1 MDKIQEVLMQKNG
14 LVLMHLARTLLAK
27 QEGDR
32 METIINIAD
41 ELKVGRGTVQT
52 ALKNLQSF
60 GALDFETRGHKG
72 SIITRIDYG
81 ILMKIS
87 GIKNLVGVMPL
98 PYSKR
103 YEGLATGIYKT
114 LNSKDVSA
122 NLAFMSGAERR
133 INSLLDGRY
142 DFCVMSKLTARHYM
156 EEEVPIEIIA
166 DLADKTYVNE
176 HTLIVNHSFQEF
188 FDGMRIG
195 VDNSS
200 FDQVDIT
207 HRYFEGKNITV
218 VPIKY
223 NQIIESIRNG
233 TIDGSIWSLEE
244 NIINNTDLK
253 YIDINQ
259 PTGNHENTQAVIV
272 TRCDEIGIKNYFR
285 RFFKAEQV
293 KQIQKEVM
301 ENKIMPNY

>member
-1 MDKIQEVLMQKNG
+1 MDKIQAALMQKNG
-14 LVLMHLARTLLAK
+14 LVLMYLAQTLLAK
-27 QEGDR
+27 QEGDK
-32 METIINIAD
+32 METIINIAG

-72 SIITRIDYG
+72 SIITQIDYG
-81 ILMKIS
+81 ILMRIS

-114 LNSKDVSA
+114 LNTKDISA

-142 DFCVMSKLTARHYM
+142 DFCIMSKLTARHYM
-156 EEEVPIEIIA
+156 EEVPIEIIA
-166 DLADKTYVNE
+166 NLADKTYVNE
-176 HTLIVNHSFQEF
+176 HTLIVNHSFNGF

-195 VDNSS
+195 VDHSS

-207 HRYFEGKNITV
+207 HRYFEGKNITI

-223 NQIIESIRNG
+223 NQIIEGIKNG

-244 NIINNTDLK
+244 NIINNIDLK
-253 YIDINQ
+253 FIDINQ
-259 PTGNHENTQAVIV
+259 TTGNRENTQAVIV
-272 TRCDEIGIKNYFR
+272 TRADETGIKNYFK
-285 RFFKAEQV
+285 RFFKSEQV
-293 KQIQKEVM
+293 EQIQKDVI

>member
-1 MDKIQEVLMQKNG
+1 MKNIQTALMQKNG
-14 LVLMHLARTLLAK
+14 VVLMHLAQSLLAK

-32 METIINIAD
+32 LETIINISN

-52 ALKNLQSF
+52 ALKNLQAF

-72 SIITRIDYG
+72 SMITQIDYG

-114 LNSKDVSA
+114 LNSDDIST

-142 DFCVMSKLTARHYM
+142 DFCIMSRLSAKHY
-156 EEEVPIEIIA
+156 VKDNIPIEIIA
-166 DLADKTYVNE
+166 QMSDKTYVNE
-176 HTLIVNHSFQEF
+176 HILIVNNKFTDF
-188 FDGMRIG
+188 FEGMRIG
-195 VDNSS
+195 VDYSS
-200 FDQVDIT
+200 FDQMDMT
-207 HRYFEGKNITV
+207 QRYFRDKNITI

-223 NQIIESIRNG
+223 NQIIESIRNH
-233 TIDGSIWSLEE
+233 TIDGSIWSFEE
-244 NIINNTDLK
+244 NIINNIELK
-253 YIDINQ
+253 CIDINDTTQ
-259 PTGNHENTQAVIV
+259 SKENTQAVIV
-272 TRCDEIGIKNYFR
+272 TRCEEIGIKNYFK
-285 RFFKAEQV
+285 RFFDAEQV
-293 KQIQKEVM
+293 ESIQKDVIS
-301 ENKIMPNY
+301 NKIMPNY